1 MVKIRKSKKIKEEVL
16 PIENADA
23 LSKKISQSEE
33 FVKKNQNLIVGIL
46 GTIIVVLL
54 SFSLF
59 NYYKENQNIN
69 AQEEMFQAVYYYEQ
83 DSIVKA
89 LNGDGNNYGF
99 LEIIDEYG
107 FSEAANLSNFYAGS
121 SYLKL
126 GNYENAINYLKSF
139 SSSDLL
145 IQARAYSLIGDAYV
159 EMMDYDNAI
168 RFFKKAS
175 SNNPNEYFTP
185 TYLLKLALVYEQ
197 VDNLESALDCYTSII
212 NEFKESSEFQI
223 SIKNRKRIEGL
234 MLWVLTLVLTIN

>member
-33 FVKKNQNLIVGIL
+33 FVKKNQNLIIGVL
-46 GTIIVVLL
+46 GTIIIVLL

-99 LEIIDEYG
+99 LEPVNRNNVIK
-107 FSEAANLSNFYAGS
+107 SR
-121 SYLKL
+121 KV
-126 GNYENAINYLKSF
+126 KSF
-139 SSSDLL
+139 
-145 IQARAYSLIGDAYV
+145 
-159 EMMDYDNAI
+159 N
-168 RFFKKAS
+168 
-175 SNNPNEYFTP
+175 
-185 TYLLKLALVYEQ
+185 
-197 VDNLESALDCYTSII
+197 I
-212 NEFKESSEFQI
+212 NTN
-223 SIKNRKRIEGL
+223 IKRR
-234 MLWVLTLVLTIN
+234 

>member
-1 MVKIRKSKKIKEEVL
+1 
-16 PIENADA
+16 
-23 LSKKISQSEE
+23 
-33 FVKKNQNLIVGIL
+33 
-46 GTIIVVLL
+46 
-54 SFSLF
+54 
-59 NYYKENQNIN
+59 
-69 AQEEMFQAVYYYEQ
+69 MFQAVYYYEQ

-126 GNYENAINYLKSF
+126 GNYENAIKYLKSF

-145 IQARAYSLIGDAYV
+145 IQARAYSLIGDSYV

-168 RFFKKAS
+168 KYFEKAS

-185 TYLLKLALVYEQ
+185 SYLLKLALVYEQ
-197 VDNLESALDCYTSII
+197 VDDLESALDCYITII
-212 NEFKESSEFQI
+212 NEFKDSSEFQI
-223 SIKNRKRIEGL
+223 SIKNRSRIEGL
-234 MLWVLTLVLTIN
+234 ILWVLTLVLIVN

>member
-1 MVKIRKSKKIKEEVL
+1 MLMRFQKKFLNLKNSL
-16 PIENADA
+16 
-23 LSKKISQSEE
+23 
-33 FVKKNQNLIVGIL
+33 KKNQNLIVGIL

-126 GNYENAINYLKSF
+126 GNYENAIKYLKSF

-168 RFFKKAS
+168 RYFEKAS
-175 SNNPNEYFTP
+175 SKNPNEYFTP
-185 TYLLKLALVYEQ
+185 SYLLKLALVYEQ
-197 VDNLESALDCYTSII
+197 VDDLESALDCYITII
-212 NEFKESSEFQI
+212 NEFKDSSEFQI
-223 SIKNRKRIEGL
+223 SIKNRSRIEGL
-234 MLWVLTLVLTIN
+234 ML